1 MARKQNCGGEEK
13 EGLPGVPAALLL
25 GVGDGQES
33 AAMMWLAPALVL
45 WWWRWGPAPVEPG

>member
-45 WWWRWGPAPVEPG
+45 WW